1 MLELVCWNHTMTGKL
16 CADRR
21 FVAMALSPRDR
32 RHNMAS
38 WDGAPE
44 GQTFRAVPV
53 GTLVVDMDRTTY
65 ARRSHRHP
73 DYL

>member
-1 MLELVCWNHTMTGKL
+1 
-16 CADRR
+16 
-21 FVAMALSPRDR
+21 
-32 RHNMAS
+32 MAS

>member
-1 MLELVCWNHTMTGKL
+1 MLELACWNHTMTGKL

-21 FVAMALSPRDR
+21 FVVMALSPRDQS
-32 RHNMAS
+32 NSMVS
-38 WDGAPE
+38 WDGTPE

-53 GTLVVDMDRTTY
+53 GTRVADMDQTTY
-65 ARRSHRHP
+65 ARWSHRHL